1 MARARSPA
9 SPRRERFCREM
20 DAVIPWSTLRALVE
34 PYDTKA
40 GRLRRPIP
48 LETMLGMHFLQQWFN
63 LLDLRAE
70 DMLH

>member
-9 SPRRERFCREM
+9 SPRRERFWREM

-34 PYDTKA
+34 SHYTKA

-48 LETMLGMHFLQQWFN
+48 LETMPRMCCLQQRFN
-63 LLDLRAE
+63 LSDPQAE

>member
-1 MARARSPA
+1 
-9 SPRRERFCREM
+9 M

-34 PYDTKA
+34 SHYTKA

-48 LETMLGMHFLQQWFN
+48 LETMPRMCCLQQRFN
-63 LLDLRAE
+63 LSDPQAE